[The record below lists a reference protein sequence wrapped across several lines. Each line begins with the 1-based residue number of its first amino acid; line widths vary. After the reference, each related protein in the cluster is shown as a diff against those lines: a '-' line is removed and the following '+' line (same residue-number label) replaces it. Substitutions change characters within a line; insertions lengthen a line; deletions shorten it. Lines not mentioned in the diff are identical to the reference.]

1 MAHSHEGRRGLGV
14 PGRQHPCYIP
24 HMHNSISADQLLREL
39 ALAVARNNVGALRPV
54 SEVIAGEGLTQ
65 AEYDAISL
73 NPQFQ
78 RYVETYAAE
87 LKESGFSIQAK
98 SRLLVEDLLPT
109 MYHLVKD
116 VDAPAAARV
125 KAFENFIDLAGAK
138 PNKAVEAT
146 AGPGF
151 SITIN
156 VPSGAL
162 TASST
167 KALSSADVTELP
179 VITLPTR
186 DKRAPTNIVFDEP
199 DSYEYAGEDFY
210 S

>member
-1 MAHSHEGRRGLGV
+1 
-14 PGRQHPCYIP
+14 
-24 HMHNSISADQLLREL
+24 MHNSISADQLLREL

-54 SEVIAGEGLTQ
+54 SEVIASEGLTQ

-78 RYVETYAAE
+78 RYVEAYTAE

-116 VDAPAAARV
+116 VDAPAASRV
-125 KAFENFIDLAGAK
+125 KAFENFIELAGAR

-162 TASST
+162 TSSAT
-167 KALSSADVTELP
+167 KSLSSEEVTELP
-179 VITLPTR
+179 VITLPAR
-186 DKRAPTNIVFDEP
+186 EKRAPTNIVFDEP
-199 DSYEYAGEDFY
+199 DGYEYAGEDFY

>member
-1 MAHSHEGRRGLGV
+1 M
-14 PGRQHPCYIP
+14 
-24 HMHNSISADQLLREL
+24 NSSITADQLLREL
-39 ALAVARNNVGALRPV
+39 ALAVARNNVGAMRPV
-54 SEVIAGEGLTQ
+54 SEVIASEGLTQ

-78 RYVETYAAE
+78 RYVDSYTGE

-125 KAFENFIDLAGAK
+125 KAFENFVDLAGAK
-138 PNKAVEAT
+138 PNKAIEAT

-156 VPSGAL
+156 VPGGAL
-162 TASST
+162 TTSSA
-167 KALSSADVTELP
+167 KPLSKADVTELP
-179 VITLPTR
+179 VITLPAKE
-186 DKRAPTNIVFDEP
+186 KRAPTNIVFDEP
-199 DSYEYAGEDFY
+199 DSYEYAGEDFNP
-210 S
+210 